1 MYGWSYGGYMAC
13 MSLCKSPIF
22 KVCVAGA
29 PVTSWDGYDTHYTER
44 YMGTPE
50 SNKHGYKI
58 SSIFEHV
65 HKMEGKLLLV
75 HGFIDENVHFR
86 HTARLINALIQENKV
101 SGTRI
106 REPKITNINPL
117 NLIRSAQ
124 DYDLLVFPDERHSP
138 RSVQDRL
145 YLERR
150 LCAYFSVNL

>member
-1 MYGWSYGGYMAC
+1 MDLAKWLQTATSTTKLTHSIRLARLVRSCFIKNAPRFARRSMYGWSYGGYMAC

-65 HKMEGKLLLV
+65 HKMEGTHQNPHCRPQLQLQHLQPSTLLAYP
-75 HGFIDENVHFR
+75 HEKR
-86 HTARLINALIQENKV
+86 
-101 SGTRI
+101 
-106 REPKITNINPL
+106 
-117 NLIRSAQ
+117 RSSWWQ
-124 DYDLLVFPDERHSP
+124 CY
-138 RSVQDRL
+138 
-145 YLERR
+145 
-150 LCAYFSVNL
+150 C